1 MQRRFYIVLTN
12 NDVEYIII
20 VELRHRHRH
29 RRSRLSLR

>member
-20 VELRHRHRH
+20 VELRHRHR
-29 RRSRLSLR
+29 RSRLSLR